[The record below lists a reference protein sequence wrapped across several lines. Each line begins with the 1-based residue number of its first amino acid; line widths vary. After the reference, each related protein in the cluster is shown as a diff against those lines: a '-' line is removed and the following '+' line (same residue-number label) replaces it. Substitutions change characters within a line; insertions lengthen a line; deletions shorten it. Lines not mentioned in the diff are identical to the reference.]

1 VKVTRIDHV
10 GVLVGNLDDGPG
22 GLPTWMQILGLARGG
37 RDFVQPQK
45 TEAQFAHTAEGEGG
59 AKLELIASRGNE
71 ALDKFL
77 EKAGGRA
84 TMHHLCFAVDDLAS
98 ALKELDAAGVP
109 LIDKVPRPGALGH
122 LVAFLHPKA
131 TGGVLVELI
140 QDQDHA

>member
-1 VKVTRIDHV
+1 MKVTRIDHV

-22 GLPTWMQILGLARGG
+22 GLPTWMTVLGLARGG

-45 TEAQFAHTAEGEGG
+45 TEAQFAHTAEGEHG
-59 AKLELIASRGNE
+59 AKIELIASRGNE

-84 TMHHLCFAVDDLAS
+84 SMHHLCFAVDDLAA

-122 LVAFLHPKA
+122 LVGFLHPKA

-140 QDQDHA
+140 QDGPH